1 MSYSIAGSLIT
12 QASGTTDNDLSG
24 LANIA
29 GVTVFNG
36 GIRSMYILDGLQLE
50 IRGTQTINPFNECI
64 FTQNFSSNYNVRNYG
79 TLTINGYRNYSSA
92 LQNSKQPWLIS
103 SEDDNNF
110 CFFNTGALVWTGG
123 AIDSKRGV
131 RLFGDV
137 TLDTIVGDC
146 VHVNRFE
153 FGTDNLTINGPIT
166 LQGFRASLNNNK
178 PITNLVMTG
187 ARGIDFTS
195 VAGRNN
201 IGGGLHYIL
210 TDFVYTLSNL
220 GCNLRYFNTADFINT
235 KTGSELEVLPAAA
248 GTNGNNGG
256 VVAVYK
262 NIKFN
267 VKDLSG
273 NNLQGAKVYFST
285 YNDGNRVDVSSSF
298 GAGFNFTATDIFSMT
313 TDSSGNTST
322 SKVLLVAHTLATTNA
337 NDLNVSFYSKNGN
350 TTDLYT
356 VDYYKYGYIKSQLDV
371 SMKDTGEKTQGF
383 VSLPDLSISENTK
396 TTVTAYAT
404 IETSAK
410 FYDRAASY
418 LEDNFNTIR
427 AALVSRSGIEINA
440 GAYNVTI
447 DATASSAFNLSG
459 NLITIK
465 ASSFAGDM
473 TTTGIITLSN
483 GATFIGTR
491 TDTNGTIKTQQFSV
505 TGLVAG
511 SRLRVYNKTTS
522 AQVVNEVVSGTSY
535 TGLYPEGTGYSVG
548 NVLDLRATKID
559 KLEFS
564 VTVVVGSTGW
574 NSLVSQSA
582 NPVYA
587 AHGVNGATVS
597 GISWDSGNLQ
607 FDFNDADNQINGA
620 DIGAWYYYFITTEV
634 GIAEAFKAL
643 NWPQINKITN
653 VTSNVSMTF
662 DNTKSTPLRINN
674 CWIDKDNGS
683 SIIATASNSIQI
695 DPPAVFVAQAD
706 SSGLTPE
713 QATELTGIKTK
724 TDLLNFTGAD
734 IKATLDGEAV
744 VTDTAS
750 RNASKADLN
759 PVTAELGKVDTSLQQ
774 RNVNMSEP
782 VKKRNYGQSG
792 F

>member
-1 MSYSIAGSLIT
+1 MSYTIAGSVIT

-36 GIRSMYILDGLQLE
+36 GVRSMYILDGLQLE

-64 FTQNFSSNYNVRNYG
+64 FTQNFSSQYNVRNYG
-79 TLTINGYRNYSSA
+79 TLTINGYRNYFGA
-92 LQNSKQPWLIS
+92 LQHSKQPWLIS
-103 SEDDNNF
+103 SENDNSF
-110 CFFNTGALVWTGG
+110 CFYNTGAFVWTGG
-123 AIDSKRGV
+123 AINSKRGV
-131 RLFGDV
+131 LLNGDV

-153 FGTDNLTINGPIT
+153 FGPDNLTINGPIT
-166 LQGFRASLNNNK
+166 LQGFRISLTNNK

-195 VAGRNN
+195 TTGRNN

-210 TDFVYTLSNL
+210 TDFVYTLSSN

-235 KTGSELEVLPAAA
+235 KTGSELDVNPAAP

-285 YNDGNRVDVSSSF
+285 YDDGNRVDVSSSF

-313 TDSSGNTST
+313 TDSSGNTPT
-322 SKVLLVAHTLATTNA
+322 SKVLLVAHTLATTDA
-337 NDLNVSFYSKNGN
+337 DDLNVSYYSKNGN

-371 SMKDTGEKTQGF
+371 QMKDTGEKTQEF

-396 TTVTAYAT
+396 TTVNAYAT
-404 IETSAK
+404 IENSAK
-410 FYDRAASY
+410 LYDRAASY

-447 DATASSAFNLSG
+447 DATASSAFNLTG
-459 NLITIK
+459 NLIVIK
-465 ASSFAGDM
+465 ASSFTGNM

-483 GATFIGTR
+483 GATFIGSR

-511 SRLRVYNKTTS
+511 SRLRVYNTTTS

-535 TGLYPEGTGYSVG
+535 TGLYTEGTGYSVG

-564 VTVVVGSTGW
+564 VSVVVGSKGW

-597 GISWDSGNLQ
+597 GISWDSGDMQ
-607 FDFNDADNQINGA
+607 FDFNEADNQIDGA
-620 DIGAWYYYFITTEV
+620 DIGAWYYYFITTEI
-634 GIAEAFKAL
+634 GIAEAFEAL
-643 NWPQINKITN
+643 SWPQINKITN
-653 VTSNVSMTF
+653 VTSKVSITF
-662 DNTKSTPLRINN
+662 DNTKSTPLRIDN

-683 SIIATASNSIQI
+683 SIIATTSNSIQI
-695 DPPAVFVAQAD
+695 DPPAVFVAQA
-706 SSGLTPE
+706 GF
-713 QATELTGIKTK
+713 QAIEADLEIINVGVQKASNFVRHT
-724 TDLLNFTGAD
+724 TDL
-734 IKATLDGEAV
+734 
-744 VTDTAS
+744 
-750 RNASKADLN
+750 
-759 PVTAELGKVDTSLQQ
+759 
-774 RNVNMSEP
+774 
-782 VKKRNYGQSG
+782 
-792 F
+792 

>member
-1 MSYSIAGSLIT
+1 MSYSIAGSVIT

-36 GIRSMYILDGLQLE
+36 GVRSMYILDGLQLE

-64 FTQNFSSNYNVRNYG
+64 FTQNFSSDYNVRNYG
-79 TLTINGYRNYSSA
+79 TLTINGYRNYSGA
-92 LQNSKQPWLIS
+92 LQHSKQPWLIS
-103 SEDDNNF
+103 SENDNGF
-110 CFFNTGALVWTGG
+110 CFYNTGALVWTGG
-123 AIDSKRGV
+123 AIHSKRAV
-131 RLFGDV
+131 RLHGDV
-137 TLDTIVGDC
+137 TLDTIIGDC

-153 FGTDNLTINGPIT
+153 LGADNLTINGPIT
-166 LQGFRASLNNNK
+166 LQGFRASLVNNK
-178 PITNLVMTG
+178 PVTNLVMSG
-187 ARGIDFTS
+187 ARGIDFISTT
-195 VAGRNN
+195 GRNN
-201 IGGGLHYIL
+201 IGGGSHYIL

-220 GCNLRYFNTADFINT
+220 ACNLRYFNTADFINT
-235 KTGSELEVLPAAA
+235 KTGSELEVVTAAA
-248 GTNGNNGG
+248 GINGNNGG

-285 YNDGNRVDVSSSF
+285 YDDGNRVDVSSSF
-298 GAGFNFTATDIFSMT
+298 GAEFNFTATDIFSMT
-313 TDSSGNTST
+313 TDSSGNTPT
-322 SKVLLVAHTLATTNA
+322 SKVLLVAHTLPTTDA
-337 NDLNVSFYSKNGN
+337 DDLNVSYYSKNGN
-350 TTDLYT
+350 TTDLYN

-371 SMKDTGEKTQGF
+371 SMKDTGEKTQEF
-383 VSLPDLSISENTK
+383 VSIPDLSISENTK
-396 TTVTAYAT
+396 TTVNAYAT
-404 IETSAK
+404 IENSAK

-427 AALVSRSGIEINA
+427 AALVSKSGVEIDA

-465 ASSFAGDM
+465 ASSFTGNM

-511 SRLRVYNKTTS
+511 SRLRVYNTTTS

-535 TGLYPEGTGYSVG
+535 TGLYTEGTGYSVG

-564 VTVVVGSTGW
+564 VGVVVGSTGW
-574 NSLVSQSA
+574 SSLVSQDP

-597 GISWDSGNLQ
+597 GISWDSGDMQ
-607 FDFNDADNQINGA
+607 FDFNEADNQINGA
-620 DIGAWYYYFITTEV
+620 DIGAWYYYFITTEI
-634 GIAEAFKAL
+634 GIAEAFEAL
-643 NWPQINKITN
+643 SWPQINKITN
-653 VTSNVSMTF
+653 VTSKVSITF

-713 QATELTGIKTK
+713 QETELTGIKAK
-724 TDLLNFTGAD
+724 TDLLNFTGTD
-734 IKATLDGEAV
+734 VKATLDGEAV
-744 VTDTAS
+744 VTDTES

-759 PVTAELGKVDTSLQQ
+759 PVTAKIALIPALL
-774 RNVNMSEP
+774 
-782 VKKRNYGQSG
+782 
-792 F
+792 